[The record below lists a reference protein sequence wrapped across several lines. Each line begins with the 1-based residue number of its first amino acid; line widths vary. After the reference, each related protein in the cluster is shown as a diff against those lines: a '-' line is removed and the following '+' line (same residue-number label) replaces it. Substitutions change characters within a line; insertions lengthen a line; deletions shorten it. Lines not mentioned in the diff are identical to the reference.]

1 MTTSTKTRLGEFFRS
16 QLNGTDIKF
25 FLNNADTD
33 EPPPYGVVTVTEME
47 ETTPRANVY
56 KATIKI
62 AVVTSIDIS
71 NSAQHDTLL
80 ESVMNRLYNIPK
92 QAVDSTIGIRLFGWT
107 MTLSESITK
116 DESQSFSD
124 VITIIAGCGG

>member
-16 QLNGTDIKF
+16 KLEGTDIKF

-33 EPPPYGVVTVTEME
+33 ESPPYGVVTVTEME
-47 ETTPRANVY
+47 ETVPMANAY

-71 NSAQHDTLL
+71 NSAQHDQLL
-80 ESVMNRLYNIPK
+80 ESVMTRLFNIPK
-92 QAVDSTIGIRLFGWT
+92 RVTDAEIGIRIFGWT
-107 MTLSESITK
+107 MTLSEAITK